1 MRTGLIDDRRDAAG
15 RPRARTASDGR
26 VHHRRLTT
34 SIPPKESNV
43 DRRFDETNR
52 YSMSGLPD

>member
-15 RPRARTASDGR
+15 RLERDCLGRR

-34 SIPPKESNV
+34 SIPSKESDV

-52 YSMSGLPD
+52 YSMSALPD